1 VLNKAGTIV
10 ALATAGLLAVSPL
23 AFAGESNGGK
33 GLPNGHSL
41 DVVDQENEQES
52 EQGNGLLNGNNIIS
66 GNSIQLCDTSV
77 SAVVGV
83 LIPIVAS
90 ATQETGDTEQG
101 RGDCTSTADAVGQNT
116 EQGADNDN
124 NS

>member
-1 VLNKAGTIV
+1 LKKAGIV
-10 ALATAGLLAVSPL
+10 VAMATAGLLAVSPL
-23 AFAGESNGGK
+23 AFATGSGAAN
-33 GLPNGHSL
+33 SV

-66 GNSIQLCDTSV
+66 GNSVQLCDTSV

-83 LIPIVAS
+83 LVPIIL
-90 ATQETGDTEQG
+90 ATADQEAGDTEQG
-101 RGDCTSTADAVGQNT
+101 RGDCTSTGEAIGQNT
-116 EQGADNDN
+116 EQGADNTN